1 MKLVYTQVL
10 LSYICSRC
18 NGSTPY

>member
-1 MKLVYTQVL
+1 MKLVYKQVIL
-10 LSYICSRC
+10 NYICSRC

>member
-1 MKLVYTQVL
+1 LVYKQVIL
-10 LSYICSRC
+10 GYICSRC

>member
-1 MKLVYTQVL
+1 MI